1 MADLVR
7 MRGAFPENAARTRF
21 KQTFIPDKRCEDLR
35 ASTERVRD
43 KFTCGSK
50 HSSVQNVLSRLNL
63 PLGINTQAFKISSP
77 DYCLLHFPSQ
87 ARLFTC
93 PS

>member
-7 MRGAFPENAARTRF
+7 MRGAFPKNAVRTRF
-21 KQTFIPDKRCEDLR
+21 KQTFIPDRRCGDLR

-43 KFTCGSK
+43 KFTYGSK
-50 HSSVQNVLSRLNL
+50 YSSVQNILSRLNL
-63 PLGINTQAFKISSP
+63 PLGVNTQALKISSP

-87 ARLFTC
+87 VRLFTC
-93 PS
+93 LS